1 MTTTPDTTS
10 SILIVDD
17 MEENLVALE
26 AVLGS
31 LTQKV
36 VRARSGEEALKA
48 MLREEFAVV
57 LIDVLMPGM
66 NGFETAANIKGLDQT
81 KDVPIIL
88 LTGASVDPN
97 YAYRGYTV
105 GAADFLIKPF
115 DPWLLRTKVN
125 VFLDLHRKNR
135 QLAAQA
141 EQLKRLLTKEN
152 RPGGA
157 ETEQAT
163 DTSAATSAS
172 APTFASPP
180 ASASASAS
188 TSTSAST
195 SASASTA
202 TSAEARGGEEAQGL
216 EKGHGLEGDH
226 GLEEA
231 REVAETQESP
241 AAAAPTDAS
250 AASAP
255 SAPPAP
261 SAPSARSVP
270 SAEPKAPEGTETA
283 GGPPEGP
290 VPHLAATTAPTPGE
304 AAHLADIAGQLAD
317 LELLL
322 RDASTIDRAHLADRI
337 AELEQA
343 VGRLLVNREP

>member
-1 MTTTPDTTS
+1 MTTPDTS
-10 SILIVDD
+10 PSILIVDD

-125 VFLDLHRKNR
+125 VFLELHRKNR
-135 QLAAQA
+135 QLASQA
-141 EQLKRLLTKEN
+141 DQLKRLLTSDE
-152 RPGGA
+152 RPGGEGA
-157 ETEQAT
+157 PPGPAAPTTMAGT
-163 DTSAATSAS
+163 DTAPPTPVVSAS
-172 APTFASPP
+172 APASPP
-180 ASASASAS
+180 PPQ
-188 TSTSAST
+188 
-195 SASASTA
+195 
-202 TSAEARGGEEAQGL
+202 EPPEPQPPGEPGSQA
-216 EKGHGLEGDH
+216 GH
-226 GLEEA
+226 
-231 REVAETQESP
+231 
-241 AAAAPTDAS
+241 
-250 AASAP
+250 
-255 SAPPAP
+255 PPL
-261 SAPSARSVP
+261 
-270 SAEPKAPEGTETA
+270 
-283 GGPPEGP
+283 PPEGP
-290 VPHLAATTAPTPGE
+290 GAPPPPEPSPPPVTGAGDASRLAE
-304 AAHLADIAGQLAD
+304 IAGQLAEV
-317 LELLL
+317 ELLL
-322 RDASTIDRAHLADRI
+322 RDAQGSDKARLADRI
-337 AELEQA
+337 AELEA
-343 VGRLLVNREP
+343 SVGRLMVSRGT

>member
-1 MTTTPDTTS
+1 MTTAPDTS
-10 SILIVDD
+10 PGILIVDD

-88 LTGASVDPN
+88 LTGASIDPN

-125 VFLDLHRKNR
+125 VFLDLFRKNR

-141 EQLKRLLTKEN
+141 EQLRRLLTSDEN
-152 RPGGA
+152 PAGEGSPPPPPMTTPTGAPAPAAPGVTTTTPA
-157 ETEQAT
+157 
-163 DTSAATSAS
+163 
-172 APTFASPP
+172 ASPP
-180 ASASASAS
+180 PPPGKAGQP
-188 TSTSAST
+188 
-195 SASASTA
+195 
-202 TSAEARGGEEAQGL
+202 ARAPHPDLPPVPGAPEPPPSEPSGKPGEPQPGAG
-216 EKGHGLEGDH
+216 
-226 GLEEA
+226 
-231 REVAETQESP
+231 
-241 AAAAPTDAS
+241 DAS
-250 AASAP
+250 
-255 SAPPAP
+255 
-261 SAPSARSVP
+261 RL
-270 SAEPKAPEGTETA
+270 AE
-283 GGPPEGP
+283 
-290 VPHLAATTAPTPGE
+290 
-304 AAHLADIAGQLAD
+304 IAGQLAEV
-317 LELLL
+317 ELLL
-322 RDASTIDRAHLADRI
+322 RDAKGSDKSRLADRI

-343 VGRLLVNREP
+343 VGRLMVNRGT

>member
-1 MTTTPDTTS
+1 MTATPDSTA

-31 LTQKV
+31 LSQHV

-125 VFLDLHRKNR
+125 VFLELHRKNR

-141 EQLKRLLTKEN
+141 EQLKRLLTSEEVM
-152 RPGGA
+152 G
-157 ETEQAT
+157 E
-163 DTSAATSAS
+163 AATAT
-172 APTFASPP
+172 AEPP
-180 ASASASAS
+180 EHA
-188 TSTSAST
+188 
-195 SASASTA
+195 
-202 TSAEARGGEEAQGL
+202 G
-216 EKGHGLEGDH
+216 
-226 GLEEA
+226 
-231 REVAETQESP
+231 
-241 AAAAPTDAS
+241 
-250 AASAP
+250 
-255 SAPPAP
+255 PPAP
-261 SAPSARSVP
+261 
-270 SAEPKAPEGTETA
+270 ETA
-283 GGPPEGP
+283 ELPEAPLPPKPPEHPTLPEPPVLSEVAAASGP
-290 VPHLAATTAPTPGE
+290 MPPPVTGLPRDQNALLTTGPGE
-304 AAHLADIAGQLAD
+304 AARLAEVVGQLT
-317 LELLL
+317 EIEVLL
-322 RDASTIDRAHLADRI
+322 RDAEGTEATGLADRI
-337 AELEQA
+337 AGLEQA
-343 VGRLLVNREP
+343 VGRLLVSRGT

>member
-1 MTTTPDTTS
+1 MTTAPDS
-10 SILIVDD
+10 SAGILIVDD

-31 LTQKV
+31 LSQKV

-141 EQLKRLLTKEN
+141 EQLKRLLTSEDQ
-152 RPGGA
+152 PGG
-157 ETEQAT
+157 EGPPPAT
-163 DTSAATSAS
+163 
-172 APTFASPP
+172 ASPTTTTP
-180 ASASASAS
+180 
-188 TSTSAST
+188 TTT
-195 SASASTA
+195 
-202 TSAEARGGEEAQGL
+202 
-216 EKGHGLEGDH
+216 
-226 GLEEA
+226 
-231 REVAETQESP
+231 P
-241 AAAAPTDAS
+241 AAATTVTTTAGTDA

-255 SAPPAP
+255 PASPAGSPAMSP
-261 SAPSARSVP
+261 SV
-270 SAEPKAPEGTETA
+270 SAEHPPL
-283 GGPPEGP
+283 PPEGP
-290 VPHLAATTAPTPGE
+290 GAPPPPEPPPQPAAPASDTSR
-304 AAHLADIAGQLAD
+304 LADIAGQLAEV
-317 LELLL
+317 ELLL
-322 RDASTIDRAHLADRI
+322 RDAKGSDKKRLADRI

-343 VGRLLVNREP
+343 VGRLMVNRGT

>member
-1 MTTTPDTTS
+1 MTTTPDTSS

-141 EQLKRLLTKEN
+141 EQLKRLLTNEN
-152 RPGGA
+152 RPGAA
-157 ETEQAT
+157 ETEQAAG
-163 DTSAATSAS
+163 SAT
-172 APTFASPP
+172 
-180 ASASASAS
+180 S
-188 TSTSAST
+188 TSTSTST
-195 SASASTA
+195 ETGGAEEGHGPKEIRGLDEIPGSEKARGSEEVRGSGETRGSGEARASADGPENAAASATA
-202 TSAEARGGEEAQGL
+202 TSGE
-216 EKGHGLEGDH
+216 
-226 GLEEA
+226 
-231 REVAETQESP
+231 S
-241 AAAAPTDAS
+241 
-250 AASAP
+250 
-255 SAPPAP
+255 
-261 SAPSARSVP
+261 
-270 SAEPKAPEGTETA
+270 KAHRKTETHGETEVA

-290 VPHLAATTAPTPGE
+290 VPHSATPPAPSPSPIPGE
-304 AAHLADIAGQLAD
+304 AARLADIAGQLAD

-322 RDASTIDRAHLADRI
+322 RDASSVDRAHLADRV
-337 AELEQA
+337 AELEEA
-343 VGRLLVNREP
+343 VGRLLVNREA

>member
-1 MTTTPDTTS
+1 MTTASDTAG
-10 SILIVDD
+10 ILIVDD

-31 LTQKV
+31 LSRRV

-125 VFLDLHRKNR
+125 VFLELHRKNQ

-141 EQLKRLLTKEN
+141 DQLKRLLTADN
-152 RPGGA
+152 RPGG
-157 ETEQAT
+157 
-163 DTSAATSAS
+163 
-172 APTFASPP
+172 
-180 ASASASAS
+180 
-188 TSTSAST
+188 
-195 SASASTA
+195 
-202 TSAEARGGEEAQGL
+202 EAG
-216 EKGHGLEGDH
+216 
-226 GLEEA
+226 
-231 REVAETQESP
+231 
-241 AAAAPTDAS
+241 AAAAQES
-250 AASAP
+250 ADGQEAVSRGAR
-255 SAPPAP
+255 PPAG
-261 SAPSARSVP
+261 STSR
-270 SAEPKAPEGTETA
+270 
-283 GGPPEGP
+283 PPG
-290 VPHLAATTAPTPGE
+290 
-304 AAHLADIAGQLAD
+304 
-317 LELLL
+317 
-322 RDASTIDRAHLADRI
+322 
-337 AELEQA
+337 
-343 VGRLLVNREP
+343 

>member
-1 MTTTPDTTS
+1 MTTPDTAP

-31 LTQKV
+31 LTHKV

-125 VFLDLHRKNR
+125 VFLELHRKNR

-141 EQLKRLLTKEN
+141 EQLRRLLTSDGG

-157 ETEQAT
+157 AGEGPDAPETRGTE
-163 DTSAATSAS
+163 
-172 APTFASPP
+172 PP
-180 ASASASAS
+180 AAQSAGPP
-188 TSTSAST
+188 TLPP
-195 SASASTA
+195 
-202 TSAEARGGEEAQGL
+202 EVRGGLEPEAARP
-216 EKGHGLEGDH
+216 HGDH
-226 GLEEA
+226 PSRGRRRPTGPDRTDPA
-231 REVAETQESP
+231 RQGGWGRAVQPGGPDRGVGAGSGQDAGRP
-241 AAAAPTDAS
+241 GDLRAAPTGACPRRFPCS
-250 AASAP
+250 PRTRP
-255 SAPPAP
+255 SW
-261 SAPSARSVP
+261 
-270 SAEPKAPEGTETA
+270 
-283 GGPPEGP
+283 
-290 VPHLAATTAPTPGE
+290 
-304 AAHLADIAGQLAD
+304 
-317 LELLL
+317 
-322 RDASTIDRAHLADRI
+322 
-337 AELEQA
+337 
-343 VGRLLVNREP
+343 

>member
-141 EQLKRLLTKEN
+141 EQLKRLLTTEN
-152 RPGGA
+152 RPGA
-157 ETEQAT
+157 TETEPAAT
-163 DTSAATSAS
+163 DT
-172 APTFASPP
+172 
-180 ASASASAS
+180 
-188 TSTSAST
+188 
-195 SASASTA
+195 SASTA
-202 TSAEARGGEEAQGL
+202 TSTETHGAEGVCEPAEA
-216 EKGHGLEGDH
+216 
-226 GLEEA
+226 
-231 REVAETQESP
+231 AES
-241 AAAAPTDAS
+241 A
-250 AASAP
+250 AASAT
-255 SAPPAP
+255 SG
-261 SAPSARSVP
+261 
-270 SAEPKAPEGTETA
+270 EPRAPEAA

-290 VPHLAATTAPTPGE
+290 VTHPATTTAAARAPAPDE
-304 AAHLADIAGQLAD
+304 AAQLADIAGQLAD

-322 RDASTIDRAHLADRI
+322 RDASTVDRTHLADRV
-337 AELEQA
+337 AELEKA
-343 VGRLLVNREP
+343 VGRLLVNRAT